1 LTPTLPAEPTLEGI
15 AFGQDLYFLGF
26 PYGLFSESG
35 DLNNHYPFPFVK
47 KGILSATGEGFGDPG
62 IFFIDGHNNPGFS
75 GGPVVFVPY
84 GKKEFRIAGV
94 VSGFQ
99 TVGEPVYDQVGSASH
114 FFKVNTG
121 LMVAY
126 NIHGA
131 LEAIK
136 ANPIGFALP

>member
-1 LTPTLPAEPTLEGI
+1 M
-15 AFGQDLYFLGF
+15 
-26 PYGLFSESG
+26 
-35 DLNNHYPFPFVK
+35 
-47 KGILSATGEGFGDPG
+47 
-62 IFFIDGHNNPGFS
+62 
-75 GGPVVFVPY
+75 FVPY